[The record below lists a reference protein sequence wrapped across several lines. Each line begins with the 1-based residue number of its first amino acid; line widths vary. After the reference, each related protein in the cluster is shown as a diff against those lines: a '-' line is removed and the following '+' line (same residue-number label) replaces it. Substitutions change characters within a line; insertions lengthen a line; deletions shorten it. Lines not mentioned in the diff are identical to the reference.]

1 MERQAK
7 PGPPGVGER
16 GREMLDH
23 LSCELRSV
31 KREVREELK
40 LVGAVGTFCA
50 SGGRHGD
57 LLDGFDLGD

>member
-1 MERQAK
+1 MACTPTSK
-7 PGPPGVGER
+7 FNIT
-16 GREMLDH
+16 LITFH
-23 LSCELRSV
+23 S
-31 KREVREELK
+31 EVREELK